1 MPQSFFELYAHVVF
15 STKNRERWL
24 DAAIRD
30 RVHAYLA
37 TVMRNEG
44 CPYVHVG
51 GVEDHVHLLAGLG
64 KQVVLVDLV
73 GRVKQESSKFVKT
86 LGERYAGFYWQAG
99 YGAFSVG
106 PTQREDV
113 VRYLDRQAEHHKRRS
128 FQEELRAFLDKYGVS
143 YDERYMWD

>member
-1 MPQSFFELYAHVVF
+1 MSQSFFELYAHVVF

-24 DAAIRD
+24 DTAIRD

-37 TVMRNEG
+37 TVMRNGG
-44 CPYVHVG
+44 CLYVHIG

-99 YGAFSVG
+99 YSAFSVG
-106 PTQREDV
+106 PAHRDDV
-113 VRYLDRQAEHHKRRS
+113 VRYLDRQAEHHRRRS